1 MCGCINM
8 NFETEADCKKDL
20 SIATAVNQAAEKL
33 KAHGVSEPRLE
44 AALLLSHT
52 MGRDRGFLIAHDDRI
67 LSREQL
73 ESLAAFTAR
82 RAAGEPLQYI
92 TGHQEFF
99 KLDFEVTPD
108 VLIPRPETE
117 LIVEAALELFPRNA
131 DFTFADVGTGSG
143 CIAISILHERPQ
155 ARAIAIDQSQQAL
168 KVAAKNAERHAV
180 TDRMCLVQAD
190 LFRGLPQPEVFN
202 LIVSNPPYV
211 PDGDLSSLQREVRR
225 EPQSALAAG
234 AEGLDVIRR
243 VLEEAPLHLHPGGY
257 LIFEFGMN
265 QDKAIGELVT
275 GTIWELIEMRRD
287 LQQIPRTIILR
298 RHANC

>member
-1 MCGCINM
+1 M
-8 NFETEADCKKDL
+8 DV
-20 SIATAVNQAAEKL
+20 SIAIAVNEAAEKL
-33 KAHGVSEPRLE
+33 KAHGVNEPRLE

-52 MGRDRGFLIAHDDRI
+52 LGRDRAFLIAHDKRI
-67 LSREQL
+67 LSREQS
-73 ESLAAFTAR
+73 ESLAAFVSR

-117 LIVEAALELFPRNA
+117 LIVEAVLELFPRSA

-143 CIAISILHERPQ
+143 CIAISILDERQQ
-155 ARAIAIDQSQQAL
+155 ARALAIDQSERAL
-168 KVAAKNAERHAV
+168 KVAEKNAERHQV
-180 TDRMCLVQAD
+180 TDRMRLVQAD
-190 LFRGLPQPEVFN
+190 LFRGLPQSEVFN

-211 PDGDLSSLQREVRR
+211 PDGEMSSLQREVQR
-225 EPQSALAAG
+225 EPRPALAAG
-234 AEGLDVIRR
+234 PDGLDVIRR
-243 VLEEAPLHLHPGGY
+243 LLEEAPRHLHTGGY
-257 LIFEFGMN
+257 LIFEFGIN

-275 GTIWELIEMRRD
+275 GTVWELIEMRRD

-298 RHANC
+298 RNANC